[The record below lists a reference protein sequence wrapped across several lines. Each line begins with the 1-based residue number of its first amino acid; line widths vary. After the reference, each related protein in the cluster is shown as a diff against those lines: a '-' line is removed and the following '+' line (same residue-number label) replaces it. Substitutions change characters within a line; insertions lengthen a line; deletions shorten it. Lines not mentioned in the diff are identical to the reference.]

1 MLVFG
6 GRLLLIAALAW
17 FYEAGVFLYGGG
29 WPNVAWS
36 DLFSMIGG
44 SYGIDMVESN
54 FRTPTAFFHA
64 PIGTSCFAMGLPIF
78 LFGLVGFGDK
88 RNRKTV

>member
-1 MLVFG
+1 MLVLG

-36 DLFSMIGG
+36 DLLALVGG
-44 SYGIDMVESN
+44 NYSIDLVETY
-54 FRTPTAFFHA
+54 FRAPAAFFKA
-64 PIGTSCFAMGLPIF
+64 PVGTSCFAAGLPIF
-78 LFGLVGFGDK
+78 LFGLAGFGDPNK
-88 RNRKTV
+88 RKPA